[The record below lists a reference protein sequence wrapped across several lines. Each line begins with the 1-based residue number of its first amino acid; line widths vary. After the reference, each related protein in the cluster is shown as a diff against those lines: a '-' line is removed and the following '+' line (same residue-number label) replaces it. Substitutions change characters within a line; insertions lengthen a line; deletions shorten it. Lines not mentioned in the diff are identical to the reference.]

1 MYKLTHS
8 FPTIANISVNPLL
21 ILCSIFFCLNIVFS
35 SYNFHLGIFIIL
47 VSPNYI
53 QVLLFIFVHIYNVYN
68 IFKSLIILSFLI
80 TMFVSIIGCSLGY
93 RLYFPAFLHA
103 W

>member
-1 MYKLTHS
+1 MTTLK
-8 FPTIANISVNPLL
+8 IKILL
-21 ILCSIFFCLNIVFS
+21 PQGLLLLFVITD
-35 SYNFHLGIFIIL
+35 
-47 VSPNYI
+47 YI